1 MILALVGLVGLQAS
15 LLRNALELKEQTFR
29 RNVQAAMAAVA
40 RGLEASETI
49 TATLQ
54 LITDAHRMVIHAEAA
69 VDTSAER
76 SSLDVYSAFDDT
88 ASGAKKEMR
97 FLSLGAARAYCDSVG
112 LKALPLPDSLCT
124 PAHDK
129 DSAFI
134 VVRYTADSAR
144 LLYGDLRPRSDT
156 GAWRETRDSG
166 RAEFIERVM
175 ERLAVG
181 ECIPI
186 EKRVQPE
193 RLDSLIRRSLDDFGI
208 TLEPVYGILTPG
220 DSAVWL
226 ASADGYSDRLTSSEF
241 KSGLFPNDLLAAP
254 SYLSL
259 YFPDRT
265 YYLLKQIGPMLAAT
279 ILFMSVV
286 VGVFGY
292 SLRTIVVQRR
302 TARQMV
308 DFVNNMTHEFK
319 TPISTVALACEA
331 ILRPE
336 VITDA
341 PRVRRFSGMIMEE
354 NRRMRHQAE
363 KILQM
368 AALEEKQGRLKLTE
382 VDIHDVIASAVD
394 NIALQVE
401 QRGGRITCDL
411 KATRRLMEADEVHLI
426 GVFHNLLDNANK
438 YSPGSPQ
445 ITVTTEDAGY
455 GIRISVVDHGLG
467 LKPDDRT
474 RIFDKY
480 YRVTHGNVHDVK
492 GFGLGLSYVELMV
505 RTHGGRIWVESELGK
520 GTRMIL
526 WFPARQGTHSDHGE
540 VSA

>member
-1 MILALVGLVGLQAS
+1 MVLALVGLVGLQAS
-15 LLRNALELKEQTFR
+15 LLRSALKLEEQTFR
-29 RNVQAAMAAVA
+29 QNVQAAMAAVA
-40 RGLEASETI
+40 RNLEAVETV
-49 TATLQ
+49 TATLRVVADTNQ
-54 LITDAHRMVIHAEAA
+54 MVIHVGAG
-69 VDTSAER
+69 VDTSAEK
-76 SSLDVYSAFDDT
+76 SSLDVYSAFDHT
-88 ASGAKKEMR
+88 APGTEKEMR

-112 LKALPLPDSLCT
+112 LKGLSVPDSLYT
-124 PAHDK
+124 PSHDK

-144 LLYGDLRPRSDT
+144 LLCSELRPRSDT
-156 GAWRETRDSG
+156 GAWRETRG
-166 RAEFIERVM
+166 GERAEFIERVM
-175 ERLAVG
+175 MRLAAG

-193 RLDSLIRRSLDDFGI
+193 QLDSLVDRSLDDFGI
-208 TLEPVYGILTPG
+208 TLEPVYGILTQG
-220 DSAVWL
+220 DSTLRL
-226 ASADGYSDRLTSSEF
+226 ASADGYSDRLTGSEF
-241 KSGLFPNDLLAAP
+241 KAGLFPNDLLAGP
-254 SYLSL
+254 NYLSL
-259 YFPDRT
+259 HFPDRT
-265 YYLLKQIGPMLAAT
+265 FYLFKQIGPMLAAT
-279 ILFMSVV
+279 ILFMTVV

-302 TARQMV
+302 TAKQMV

-331 ILRPE
+331 ILLPD
-336 VITDA
+336 VIGDTS
-341 PRVRRFSGMIMEE
+341 RVRRFSSMIMEE

-382 VDIHDVIASAVD
+382 VDVHDVITSAVE

-438 YSPGSPQ
+438 YSPESPH
-445 ITVTTEDAGY
+445 ICVTTEDSGDGLRVTVAD
-455 GIRISVVDHGLG
+455 RGLG
-467 LKPDDRT
+467 LSPEDRK

-492 GFGLGLSYVELMV
+492 GFGLGLSYVDLMV
-505 RTHGGRIWVESELGK
+505 RAHGGHISVESEPGK
-520 GTRMIL
+520 GTRMVL
-526 WFPARQGTHSDHGE
+526 WFPSGRETDPDRGE
-540 VSA
+540 VPA

>member
-1 MILALVGLVGLQAS
+1 MVLALVGLVGLQAS
-15 LLRNALELKEQTFR
+15 LLRSALELKEQTFR
-29 RNVQAAMAAVA
+29 QNVQAAMAAVA
-40 RGLEASETI
+40 RNLEAVETV
-49 TATLQ
+49 TATLRVV
-54 LITDAHRMVIHAEAA
+54 TDANQLVIHAEAG
-69 VDTSAER
+69 VDTSAEK
-76 SSLDVYSAFDDT
+76 SSLDVYSLFDDT
-88 ASGAKKEMR
+88 ASGATKEMR
-97 FLSLGAARAYCDSVG
+97 FLSPEAARAYCDSVG
-112 LKALPLPDSLCT
+112 LKALSIPDSLLA
-124 PAHDK
+124 PSHEK
-129 DSAFI
+129 DSGFI
-134 VVRYTADSAR
+134 VVRYTGDSAR
-144 LLYGDLRPRSDT
+144 LLYGELRTRSDSL
-156 GAWRETRDSG
+156 AWRETRDSE

-186 EKRVQPE
+186 EKRVKPE
-193 RLDSLIRRSLDDFGI
+193 QLDSLVGRSLDDFGI
-208 TLEPVYGILTPG
+208 TLEPVYGILTQG
-220 DSAVWL
+220 DSTVRL
-226 ASADGYSDRLTSSEF
+226 ASADGYSDRLTGSEF
-241 KSGLFPNDLLAAP
+241 KADLFPNDLLAGP
-254 SYLSL
+254 NYLSL
-259 YFPDRT
+259 YFPDRSF
-265 YYLLKQIGPMLAAT
+265 YLFKQIGPMLAAT
-279 ILFMSVV
+279 VLFMTVV

-331 ILRPE
+331 ILRPD

-341 PRVRRFSGMIMEE
+341 PRVRRFSSMIMEE

-382 VDIHDVIASAVD
+382 LDVHDVITSAVE

-438 YSPGSPQ
+438 YSPESPQ
-445 ITVTTEDAGY
+445 ITVITEDSGD
-455 GIRISVVDHGLG
+455 GLRITVADRGLG
-467 LKPDDRT
+467 LSPEDHS

-480 YRVTHGNVHDVK
+480 YRVTRGNVHDVK
-492 GFGLGLSYVELMV
+492 GFGLGLSYVDLMV
-505 RTHGGRIWVESELGK
+505 RAHGGRISVQSEPGK
-520 GTRMIL
+520 GTTMVL
-526 WFPARQGTHSDHGE
+526 WFPAEPETDPGRGE
-540 VSA
+540 VPA